1 MNRIDEFE
9 EFLKSDEEAIFW
21 TRSCT
26 RCPLA
31 SFYRSQPGQERIGV
45 SENYL
50 QEQAYVD
57 EGYVRELDE
66 WEKKFVSLVDS
77 DDHVP
82 YIHAKEAIALLE
94 GIREELGNE

>member
-1 MNRIDEFE
+1 MSRIDEFE
-9 EFLKSDEEAIFW
+9 EFLKSDEEAFFW

-31 SFYRSQPGQERIGV
+31 TFYRSQPGQETVGV

-50 QEQAYVD
+50 QERAYV
-57 EGYVRELDE
+57 EEECIRELDE
-66 WEKKFVSLVDS
+66 WEKRFVSLVDS
-77 DDHVP
+77 DKHVP
-82 YIHAKEAIALLE
+82 YIHAKEALALLS